1 MTTRASGGGRRD
13 STQRG
18 TRGDG
23 AELAARVRSTLEM
36 ASASPLSEP
45 ARPAP
50 SSLLPLDD
58 ADEDLTEEAEDEE
71 TEEAEAEEEEEAEA
85 VVEDDES
92 VDDSVRLY
100 LREIGRV
107 RLLTAADERRLGRQ
121 IEEGR
126 YLEMLERARN
136 EAFTGPLH
144 DRLMVVLTE
153 QLPLLD
159 RVRQLLEIE
168 QLPLRELVV
177 DSKLRTTI
185 DGTIDEPLRDL
196 LAGDLEV
203 EPEVAQAMLVRLS
216 IVSHIFTYERLLP
229 LVDYL
234 EEPPAVQIIESA
246 QQELREII
254 QTGRVAAR
262 QLIEANLRLV
272 VSVAKKYLGR
282 GLSLLDLIQEGNAG
296 LMHAVEKFD
305 YRRGY
310 KFSTYATWW
319 IRQAVSRAIADQART
334 IRIPVHM
341 VETMGKVARASRRL
355 VQEYGRD
362 PTNAEIG
369 RDVDLPPERVAEVL
383 KLGQEPVSLETP
395 VGTEE
400 ESHLGDFL
408 EDEQAVSPADAAM
421 QRLLHEHIRQALD
434 TLSERERNLLVLRF
448 GLEDGRSRTL
458 EEVGREF
465 GVTRERVRQIEAKAL
480 RKLRHPSRSKRLRDF
495 YV

>member
-1 MTTRASGGGRRD
+1 MTSGASTSGRQDAVKGNERPEAAASLPRISSILNGGID
-13 STQRG
+13 
-18 TRGDG
+18 
-23 AELAARVRSTLEM
+23 AALEERPK
-36 ASASPLSEP
+36 APP
-45 ARPAP
+45 A
-50 SSLLPLDD
+50 SLLPLDD
-58 ADEDLTEEAEDEE
+58 ADEEAVEEAEDEADDDE
-71 TEEAEAEEEEEAEA
+71 AEEEAEAEET
-85 VVEDDES
+85 VEDDES

-126 YLEMLERARN
+126 FLELLGRDRPDMREPDLVERLLDVQRA
-136 EAFTGPLH
+136 
-144 DRLMVVLTE
+144 
-153 QLPLLD
+153 QLPKLNQVRDLMGL
-159 RVRQLLEIE
+159 REMALRQLVLDPEWRSR
-168 QLPLRELVV
+168 L
-177 DSKLRTTI
+177 
-185 DGTIDEPLRDL
+185 DGTVDEPLRDE
-196 LAGDLEV
+196 LAAQMDV
-203 EPEVAQAMLVRLS
+203 EIEVAQAVLVRLS
-216 IVSHIFTYERLLP
+216 IVTHLFTYDSLQP
-229 LVDYL
+229 VADYL
-234 EEPPAVQIIESA
+234 ETPIPSDIKLAAEDEMDQII
-246 QQELREII
+246 R
-254 QTGRVAAR
+254 TGRVAAR

-369 RDVDLPPERVAEVL
+369 HDVDLPAERVAEVL

>member
-1 MTTRASGGGRRD
+1 MATGNPRENKNGVAR
-13 STQRG
+13 TQTG
-18 TRGDG
+18 QDG
-23 AELAARVRSTLEM
+23 NGNGHVEPVRSLTTPDLIPVE
-36 ASASPLSEP
+36 E
-45 ARPAP
+45 
-50 SSLLPLDD
+50 
-58 ADEDLTEEAEDEE
+58 ADEEFLDEAEDAE
-71 TEEAEAEEEEEAEA
+71 EAEEEAEEAE
-85 VVEDDES
+85 VEEDES

-107 RLLTAADERRLGRQ
+107 RLLTASDERRLGRQ

-126 YLEMLERARN
+126 FLESLRRAGAGR
-136 EAFTGPLH
+136 EYPLTGQLV
-144 DRLMVVLTE
+144 DAVNLL
-153 QLPLLD
+153 LPLLIE
-159 RVRQLLEIE
+159 VAETLELSSE
-168 QLPLRELVV
+168 PLPELITNQQFRSHV
-177 DSKLRTTI
+177 
-185 DGTIDEPLRDL
+185 DGTINEPLRDAL
-196 LAGDLEV
+196 SERWRV
-203 EPEVAQAMLVRLS
+203 EPDVAQATIVRISTVTHL
-216 IVSHIFTYERLLP
+216 FTDERVQPLLG
-229 LVDYL
+229 YL
-234 EEPPAVQIIESA
+234 EDSDSVPPELAIKTESA
-246 QQELREII
+246 LKEVISIGQ
-254 QTGRVAAR
+254 VAAR

-282 GLSLLDLIQEGNAG
+282 GLALLDLIQEGNAG

-369 RDVDLPPERVAEVL
+369 QDVDLTPDRVAEVL

-400 ESHLGDFL
+400 ESHLGDFI
-408 EDEQAVSPADAAM
+408 EDEQAISPADAAM

-434 TLSERERNLLVLRF
+434 TLSPRERDLLVLRF

-480 RKLRHPSRSKRLRDF
+480 RKLRHPSRSRRLRDF

>member
-1 MTTRASGGGRRD
+1 MTD
-13 STQRG
+13 
-18 TRGDG
+18 
-23 AELAARVRSTLEM
+23 E
-36 ASASPLSEP
+36 
-45 ARPAP
+45 
-50 SSLLPLDD
+50 LDD
-58 ADEDLTEEAEDEE
+58 SDED
-71 TEEAEAEEEEEAEA
+71 EAEESEESEAEET
-85 VVEDDES
+85 VEDDES

-126 YLEMLERARN
+126 YLEMLDRMR
-136 EAFTGPLH
+136 TDGGGPLH
-144 DRLMVVLTE
+144 DRLMTALEDQLQRLEQVRKLMGLRKMALGQLVLDPE
-153 QLPLLD
+153 
-159 RVRQLLEIE
+159 
-168 QLPLRELVV
+168 LRSRL
-177 DSKLRTTI
+177 
-185 DGTIDEPLRDL
+185 DGTIDEPLRDA
-196 LAGDLEV
+196 LAEQMQS
-203 EPEVAQAMLVRLS
+203 EPEVAQAILVRLS
-216 IVSHIFTYERLLP
+216 IVTHIFTYDSLLP
-229 LVDYL
+229 LTDYIDKPL
-234 EEPPAVQIIESA
+234 TPALVYAAEEELRQIID
-246 QQELREII
+246 
-254 QTGRVAAR
+254 TGRIAAR

-369 RDVDLPPERVAEVL
+369 HDVDLPAERVAEVL

>member
-1 MTTRASGGGRRD
+1 VNGNSRPDAVATVPRIS
-13 STQRG
+13 SILS
-18 TRGDG
+18 G
-23 AELAARVRSTLEM
+23 AEVAPDER
-36 ASASPLSEP
+36 PK
-45 ARPAP
+45 PAP

-58 ADEDLTEEAEDEE
+58 EADEVVEEAEDE
-71 TEEAEAEEEEEAEA
+71 ADDDADEAEESEAEET
-85 VVEDDES
+85 VEEDES

-126 YLEMLERARN
+126 FLELLGRDRPDARTPDLVERLLDVQRA
-136 EAFTGPLH
+136 
-144 DRLMVVLTE
+144 
-153 QLPLLD
+153 QLPKLHQVRELMQLRD
-159 RVRQLLEIE
+159 MALRQLVLDPEWRSR
-168 QLPLRELVV
+168 L
-177 DSKLRTTI
+177 
-185 DGTIDEPLRDL
+185 DGTIDEPLRDE
-196 LAGDLEV
+196 LAAQMDV
-203 EPEVAQAMLVRLS
+203 EPEVAQAVLVRLS
-216 IVSHIFTYERLLP
+216 IVTHLFTYDALQP
-229 LVDYL
+229 VADYL
-234 EEPPAVQIIESA
+234 ENSVPADVKAAAET
-246 QQELREII
+246 EMDEII
-254 QTGRVAAR
+254 RTGRVAAR

-369 RDVDLPPERVAEVL
+369 HDVDLPAERVAEVL

>member
-1 MTTRASGGGRRD
+1 MTSGAS
-13 STQRG
+13 
-18 TRGDG
+18 TRGRKDTAKANG
-23 AELAARVRSTLEM
+23 SADAA
-36 ASASPLSEP
+36 ASVPRISSILNGSIEAALSERAKPP
-45 ARPAP
+45 A
-50 SSLLPLDD
+50 SLLPLDD
-58 ADEDLTEEAEDEE
+58 ADEEAVEEAEDEADDDTE
-71 TEEAEAEEEEEAEA
+71 EAEEAEAEET
-85 VVEDDES
+85 VEDDES

-126 YLEMLERARN
+126 FLEVLGRDRPDARDPDLLERLLDVQRA
-136 EAFTGPLH
+136 
-144 DRLMVVLTE
+144 
-153 QLPLLD
+153 QLPKLNQVRELMGL
-159 RVRQLLEIE
+159 REMALRQLVLDPDWRSR
-168 QLPLRELVV
+168 L
-177 DSKLRTTI
+177 
-185 DGTIDEPLRDL
+185 DGTVDEPLRDE
-196 LAGDLEV
+196 LAGQMDV
-203 EPEVAQAMLVRLS
+203 EIEVAQAVLVRLS
-216 IVSHIFTYERLLP
+216 IVTHLFTYDALQP
-229 LVDYL
+229 VADYL
-234 EEPPAVQIIESA
+234 DDPIPADVRTAAEAEMDQII
-246 QQELREII
+246 R
-254 QTGRVAAR
+254 TGRVSAR

-369 RDVDLPPERVAEVL
+369 HDVDLPAERVAEVL

>member
-1 MTTRASGGGRRD
+1 MTTGTGTGGRRQD
-13 STQRG
+13 RE
-18 TRGDG
+18 R
-23 AELAARVRSTLEM
+23 APRSTTRTR
-36 ASASPLSEP
+36 SALDLPIAQPIVEGLRAAP
-45 ARPAP
+45 ATLVPA
-50 SSLLPLDD
+50 DD
-58 ADEDLTEEAEDEE
+58 TDEDLTDEMDDSDDDEAEE
-71 TEEAEAEEEEEAEA
+71 TEESEAEETVEE
-85 VVEDDES
+85 DES

-126 YLEMLERARN
+126 FLEVLDRMRTDDA
-136 EAFTGPLH
+136 GPLH
-144 DRLMVVLTE
+144 DRLMTALEDQLQRLEQVRKLMGLRKMALSQLVLDPE
-153 QLPLLD
+153 
-159 RVRQLLEIE
+159 
-168 QLPLRELVV
+168 LRSRL
-177 DSKLRTTI
+177 
-185 DGTIDEPLRDL
+185 DGTIDEPLRDA
-196 LAGDLEV
+196 LAEQMQS
-203 EPEVAQAMLVRLS
+203 EPEVAQAILVRLS
-216 IVSHIFTYERLLP
+216 IVTHIFNYDSLLP
-229 LVDYL
+229 LTDYIDKPL
-234 EEPPAVQIIESA
+234 TPALVYAAEEELRQIID
-246 QQELREII
+246 
-254 QTGRVAAR
+254 TGRIAAR

-369 RDVDLPPERVAEVL
+369 RDVDLPAERVAEVL

>member
-1 MTTRASGGGRRD
+1 MTTGTGTSGRERAP
-13 STQRG
+13 
-18 TRGDG
+18 
-23 AELAARVRSTLEM
+23 RSTTRTKSVLDHPIAQPIAEGLR
-36 ASASPLSEP
+36 AAP
-45 ARPAP
+45 AALVPV
-50 SSLLPLDD
+50 DD
-58 ADEDLTEEAEDEE
+58 SDEDLTDEVDDSDDDEAEEA
-71 TEEAEAEEEEEAEA
+71 EEAEAEETVEE
-85 VVEDDES
+85 DES

-126 YLEMLERARN
+126 YLEMLNRMR
-136 EAFTGPLH
+136 TDDGGPLH
-144 DRLMVVLTE
+144 DRLMTALEDQLQRLEQVRKLMGLRKMPLGQLVLD
-153 QLPLLD
+153 PD
-159 RVRQLLEIE
+159 
-168 QLPLRELVV
+168 LRSRL
-177 DSKLRTTI
+177 
-185 DGTIDEPLRDL
+185 DGTIDEPLRDA
-196 LAGDLEV
+196 LAEQMQS
-203 EPEVAQAMLVRLS
+203 EPEVAQAILVRLS
-216 IVSHIFTYERLLP
+216 IVTHLFTYDSLLP
-229 LVDYL
+229 LADYVDKPLTPALVYAA
-234 EEPPAVQIIESA
+234 EEELRQIID
-246 QQELREII
+246 
-254 QTGRVAAR
+254 TGRISAR

-369 RDVDLPPERVAEVL
+369 RDVDLPAERVAEVL

>member
-1 MTTRASGGGRRD
+1 MTSGAMGGGRRPRHASATAD
-13 STQRG
+13 KVITPAAR
-18 TRGDG
+18 TRTGLDG
-23 AELAARVRSTLEM
+23 ASEGTLDAVGSVTRSALI
-36 ASASPLSEP
+36 P
-45 ARPAP
+45 
-50 SSLLPLDD
+50 
-58 ADEDLTEEAEDEE
+58 ADETEDEITDEVEEDEAE
-71 TEEAEAEEEEEAEA
+71 EAEEEAEEAPEEDEA
-85 VVEDDES
+85 

-126 YLEMLERARN
+126 HLEILSHRNAGNTRVMVERLLDDLKTHEPLLRDVGDMLGLGNMPIGELIADPQLRAR
-136 EAFTGPLH
+136 
-144 DRLMVVLTE
+144 
-153 QLPLLD
+153 
-159 RVRQLLEIE
+159 
-168 QLPLRELVV
+168 
-177 DSKLRTTI
+177 I
-185 DGTIDEPLRDL
+185 DGTIDEELRDA
-196 LAGDLEV
+196 LAERLGM
-203 EPEVAQAMLVRLS
+203 EPETAQGAIVRLS
-216 IVSHIFTYERLLP
+216 IVTHLFTNESLQPLLQY
-229 LVDYL
+229 VDAAL
-234 EEPPAVQIIESA
+234 PDDVADDA
-246 QQELREII
+246 GHALHEII
-254 QTGRVAAR
+254 ATGQIAVR

-369 RDVDLPPERVAEVL
+369 RDVDLPADRVAEVL
-383 KLGQEPVSLETP
+383 KLGQDPVSLETP

-400 ESHLGDFL
+400 ESHLGDFI

-434 TLSERERNLLVLRF
+434 TLSDRERNLLILRF

>member
-1 MTTRASGGGRRD
+1 MPAAGPLTDALHAVP
-13 STQRG
+13 ST
-18 TRGDG
+18 
-23 AELAARVRSTLEM
+23 
-36 ASASPLSEP
+36 
-45 ARPAP
+45 
-50 SSLLPLDD
+50 LLPLDD
-58 ADEDLTEEAEDEE
+58 ADDDLAEEVEDEE
-71 TEEAEAEEEEEAEA
+71 ADEAEAEEEAEEAEA
-85 VVEDDES
+85 VEDDES

-126 YLEMLERARN
+126 YLELLERSRN
-136 EAFTGPLH
+136 EALSGPLH
-144 DRLMVVLTE
+144 DRLMVILTE
-153 QLPLLD
+153 QLPLLE
-159 RVRQLLEIE
+159 RVRQILDVE
-168 QLPLRELVV
+168 QIPLHELIL
-177 DSKLRTTI
+177 DSKFRSTL
-185 DGTIDEPLRDL
+185 DGTIDEPLRDA
-196 LAGDLEV
+196 LAEDLQI

-216 IVSHIFTYERLLP
+216 IVTHLFTHERLLP
-229 LVDYL
+229 LADRL
-234 EEPPAVQIIESA
+234 EEQPTLDLIEDA

-254 QTGRVAAR
+254 QVGHVAAR

-369 RDVDLPPERVAEVL
+369 RDVDLPAERVAEVL

>member
-1 MTTRASGGGRRD
+1 MTQGSTNSSRRQAGGVRERTAVRGRTGANGVDERLP
-13 STQRG
+13 G
-18 TRGDG
+18 TGSD
-23 AELAARVRSTLEM
+23 
-36 ASASPLSEP
+36 
-45 ARPAP
+45 
-50 SSLLPLDD
+50 LLQADD
-58 ADEDLTEEAEDEE
+58 AEDELVDE
-71 TEEAEAEEEEEAEA
+71 DEVEDEAEAEETEEPEAEE
-85 VVEDDES
+85 VVEEDES

-126 YLEMLERARN
+126 FLEALGREQQPGNPPLSARLLEVLRA
-136 EAFTGPLH
+136 
-144 DRLMVVLTE
+144 
-153 QLPLLD
+153 QLPRLRDVTEIISNEGLD
-159 RVRQLLEIE
+159 AA
-168 QLPLRELVV
+168 PL
-177 DSKLRTTI
+177 TTI
-185 DGTIDEPLRDL
+185 VDDAQLRSRLDGTIDEPLRDA
-196 LAGDLEV
+196 LAARLGIELD
-203 EPEVAQAMLVRLS
+203 VAQAALVRLS
-216 IVSHIFTYERLLP
+216 IVSHLFTYPSIRPLLAYVTEP
-229 LVDYL
+229 APTLPAAL
-234 EEPPAVQIIESA
+234 EESVERA
-246 QQELREII
+246 LRETIG
-254 QTGRVAAR
+254 TGRVAAR

-369 RDVDLPPERVAEVL
+369 RDVDLPAERVAEVL

-434 TLSERERNLLVLRF
+434 TLSDRERNLLVLRF

>member
-1 MTTRASGGGRRD
+1 MTTRASTNGR
-13 STQRG
+13 Q
-18 TRGDG
+18 DG
-23 AELAARVRSTLEM
+23 VNGNGRPDAV
-36 ASASPLSEP
+36 ASVPRISSILNGVDAVLDERPK
-45 ARPAP
+45 PAP
-50 SSLLPLDD
+50 STLLPSDDD
-58 ADEDLTEEAEDEE
+58 ADELVEEAEDEADDDADE
-71 TEEAEAEEEEEAEA
+71 AEEAEAEET
-85 VVEDDES
+85 VEDDES

-126 YLEMLERARN
+126 FLELLGRDRPDARVPDLVERLLDVQRA
-136 EAFTGPLH
+136 
-144 DRLMVVLTE
+144 
-153 QLPLLD
+153 QLPKLNQVRELMQL
-159 RVRQLLEIE
+159 REMALRQLVLDPEWRSR
-168 QLPLRELVV
+168 L
-177 DSKLRTTI
+177 
-185 DGTIDEPLRDL
+185 DGTIDEPLRDE
-196 LAGDLEV
+196 LAAQMDV
-203 EPEVAQAMLVRLS
+203 EPEVAQAVLVRLS
-216 IVSHIFTYERLLP
+216 IVTHLFTYDALQP
-229 LVDYL
+229 VADYL
-234 EEPPAVQIIESA
+234 EDAVPADVRAAAEH
-246 QQELREII
+246 EMGEII
-254 QTGRVAAR
+254 RTGRIAAR

-369 RDVDLPPERVAEVL
+369 HDVDLPAERVAEVL

>member
-1 MTTRASGGGRRD
+1 MTTTGTTGANTGGRRQAVNG
-13 STQRG
+13 SERTEP
-18 TRGDG
+18 G
-23 AELAARVRSTLEM
+23 AVVPRVATLADETLGERVK
-36 ASASPLSEP
+36 AV
-45 ARPAP
+45 P
-50 SSLLPLDD
+50 SSLLAIDEPEDELAEEIDD
-58 ADEDLTEEAEDEE
+58 EADEEVEEA
-71 TEEAEAEEEEEAEA
+71 EEAEAEEA
-85 VVEDDES
+85 VEDDES

-126 YLEMLERARN
+126 FLESLDRNRAETRAQSLAERLLDVQR
-136 EAFTGPLH
+136 
-144 DRLMVVLTE
+144 E
-153 QLPLLD
+153 QLPKLQQVRELMD
-159 RVRQLLEIE
+159 IEEMPLRQLVVEP
-168 QLPLRELVV
+168 QLRSRL
-177 DSKLRTTI
+177 
-185 DGTIDEPLRDL
+185 DGTIDEPLRDA
-196 LAGDLEV
+196 LAEKLGV
-203 EPEVAQAMLVRLS
+203 ELEVAQVILVRLS
-216 IVSHIFTYERLLP
+216 IVTHLFTFEHLQPLL
-229 LVDYL
+229 DYIDGAI
-234 EEPPAVQIIESA
+234 PAEA
-246 QQELREII
+246 QAAALQELDEIMR
-254 QTGRVAAR
+254 TGRVAAR

-296 LMHAVEKFD
+296 LMHAVDKFD

-369 RDVDLPPERVAEVL
+369 RDVDLPAERVAEVL

>member
-1 MTTRASGGGRRD
+1 MTSGTSTGGRRD
-13 STQRG
+13 GRE
-18 TRGDG
+18 R
-23 AELAARVRSTLEM
+23 AARTGTAGAATQTRTALDLPVGHPIGDTLRAVP
-36 ASASPLSEP
+36 ASLI
-45 ARPAP
+45 
-50 SSLLPLDD
+50 PLDD
-58 ADEDLTEEAEDEE
+58 AEEELTDEVEEVDDDEAEEA
-71 TEEAEAEEEEEAEA
+71 EEAEAEE
-85 VVEDDES
+85 VVEEDES

-126 YLEMLERARN
+126 FLEIL
-136 EAFTGPLH
+136 
-144 DRLMVVLTE
+144 DRLRADGAGGALHERLMAALKDQLQRLEQVRKLVGLRKMAMGQLVLDPE
-153 QLPLLD
+153 
-159 RVRQLLEIE
+159 
-168 QLPLRELVV
+168 
-177 DSKLRTTI
+177 LRTRL
-185 DGTIDEPLRDL
+185 DGTIDEPLRDA
-196 LAGDLEV
+196 LAEQLQS
-203 EPEVAQAMLVRLS
+203 EPEVAQAILVRLS
-216 IVSHIFTYERLLP
+216 IVTHIFTYDALLP
-229 LVDYL
+229 LS
-234 EEPPAVQIIESA
+234 ESLDTPLTPSTVYA
-246 QQELREII
+246 AEDEMRQII
-254 QTGRVAAR
+254 QTGHVAAR

-369 RDVDLPPERVAEVL
+369 RDVDLPAERVAEVL

>member
-1 MTTRASGGGRRD
+1 MTTETGSGGRRQAA
-13 STQRG
+13 TANGRG
-18 TRGDG
+18 ETKTSVTRIPGID
-23 AELAARVRSTLEM
+23 EETLD
-36 ASASPLSEP
+36 APLTERIKPVP
-45 ARPAP
+45 A
-50 SSLLPLDD
+50 SLLPLDD
-58 ADEDLTEEAEDEE
+58 ADDEMSDEVEDEADEEAEES
-71 TEEAEAEEEEEAEA
+71 EEAEAEEA
-85 VVEDDES
+85 VEDDES

-126 YLEMLERARN
+126 FLE
-136 EAFTGPLH
+136 
-144 DRLMVVLTE
+144 
-153 QLPLLD
+153 LLD
-159 RVRQLLEIE
+159 RDRVESHGVSLPERLLEVQRA
-168 QLPLRELVV
+168 QLPKLNDVRELMGIEETP
-177 DSKLRTTI
+177 LRTLVTEPQLRSRL
-185 DGTIDEPLRDL
+185 DGTVDEPLRDA
-196 LAGDLEV
+196 LAEELGV
-203 EPEVAQAMLVRLS
+203 ELEVAQAVLVRLS
-216 IVSHIFTYERLLP
+216 IVTHLFTYDALQPVL
-229 LVDYL
+229 DYL
-234 EEPPAVQIIESA
+234 DAPLPADVRNA
-246 QQELREII
+246 ALREMDEIMA
-254 QTGRVAAR
+254 TGRVAAR

>member
-1 MTTRASGGGRRD
+1 LRA
-13 STQRG
+13 
-18 TRGDG
+18 
-23 AELAARVRSTLEM
+23 VP
-36 ASASPLSEP
+36 SP
-45 ARPAP
+45 
-50 SSLLPLDD
+50 LLPLDD
-58 ADEDLTEEAEDEE
+58 SDDDLAEEVEDEEAEEVE
-71 TEEAEAEEEEEAEA
+71 TEEEAEEAEA
-85 VVEDDES
+85 VEEDES

-126 YLEMLERARN
+126 FLEALERARN
-136 EAFTGPLH
+136 DGLSGPLNE
-144 DRLMVVLTE
+144 RLRARLHE
-153 QLPLLD
+153 QLPLLE

-168 QLPLRELVV
+168 PMPLRAFVAEPT
-177 DSKLRTTI
+177 LRTTL
-185 DGTIDEPLRDL
+185 DGTIDEPLRDA
-196 LAGDLEV
+196 LAEELHS
-203 EPEVAQAMLVRLS
+203 EPEVAQAYLVRLS
-216 IVSHIFTYERLLP
+216 IVTHLFTHERLLP

-234 EEPPAVQIIESA
+234 EETPPLELIERA
-246 QQELREII
+246 GDELRDIVS
-254 QTGRVAAR
+254 TGHVAAR

>member
-1 MTTRASGGGRRD
+1 
-13 STQRG
+13 
-18 TRGDG
+18 
-23 AELAARVRSTLEM
+23 VRSPLEV
-36 ASASPLSEP
+36 AGPLAESLR
-45 ARPAP
+45 AVP
-50 SSLLPLDD
+50 STLLPLDD
-58 ADEDLTEEAEDEE
+58 ADEDLAEEVEDEEAEEVEAEE
-71 TEEAEAEEEEEAEA
+71 EAEEAEA
-85 VVEDDES
+85 VEDDES

-126 YLEMLERARN
+126 YLEALERSRN
-136 EAFTGPLH
+136 ETLTGPLH
-144 DRLMVVLTE
+144 DRLRIKLRE
-153 QLPLLD
+153 QLPFLD

-168 QLPLRELVV
+168 QMPLAGLVAEPL
-177 DSKLRTTI
+177 LRGTL
-185 DGTIDEPLRDL
+185 DGTIDEPLRDAL
-196 LAGDLEV
+196 TEEMQT
-203 EPEVAQAMLVRLS
+203 EPEVAQQALVQLS
-216 IVSHIFTYERLLP
+216 IVTHIFTHDRLLP
-229 LVDYL
+229 LTDYPDQT
-234 EEPPAVQIIESA
+234 PPLQLIERA
-246 QQELREII
+246 DDELRDII
-254 QTGRVAAR
+254 ATGHVAAR

>member
-1 MTTRASGGGRRD
+1 MTTETSTGGRKSGRAP
-13 STQRG
+13 RN
-18 TRGDG
+18 
-23 AELAARVRSTLEM
+23 AAA
-36 ASASPLSEP
+36 ASATRTGSALDLPAGHPIGDTLRAVPATLIPLDDAEEE
-45 ARPAP
+45 
-50 SSLLPLDD
+50 LTDEVDD
-58 ADEDLTEEAEDEE
+58 ADEDETEE
-71 TEEAEAEEEEEAEA
+71 TEEAEAEET
-85 VVEDDES
+85 VEDDES

-126 YLEMLERARN
+126 YLEILDRSRSDG
-136 EAFTGPLH
+136 TGAALH
-144 DRLMVVLTE
+144 ERLMAALKE
-153 QLPLLD
+153 QLPRLD
-159 RVRQLLEIE
+159 QVRKLMGLRKMALGQLSMDPE
-168 QLPLRELVV
+168 LRSRL
-177 DSKLRTTI
+177 
-185 DGTIDEPLRDL
+185 DGTIDEPLRDA
-196 LAGDLEV
+196 LAEQMES
-203 EPEVAQAMLVRLS
+203 EPEVAQAILVRIS
-216 IVSHIFTYERLLP
+216 IITHIFTYDSLLP
-229 LVDYL
+229 LSESLDSPL
-234 EEPPAVQIIESA
+234 TPAAVYAAED
-246 QQELREII
+246 ELRQII
-254 QTGRVAAR
+254 QTGRIAAR

-355 VQEYGRD
+355 VQEFGRD

-369 RDVDLPPERVAEVL
+369 RDVDLPAERVAEVL

>member
-1 MTTRASGGGRRD
+1 MAPASLAESLRAVP
-13 STQRG
+13 ST
-18 TRGDG
+18 
-23 AELAARVRSTLEM
+23 
-36 ASASPLSEP
+36 
-45 ARPAP
+45 
-50 SSLLPLDD
+50 LLPLDD
-58 ADEDLTEEAEDEE
+58 ADEDLAEEVEDEE
-71 TEEAEAEEEEEAEA
+71 AEEAEAEEEAEEAEA
-85 VVEDDES
+85 VEDDES

-126 YLEMLERARN
+126 YLEMLERSRN
-136 EAFTGPLH
+136 EALTGPLH
-144 DRLMVVLTE
+144 DRLRTQLRE
-153 QLPLLD
+153 QLPLLG
-159 RVRQLLEIE
+159 RVQQLLEVDPM
-168 QLPLRELVV
+168 PLGELIA
-177 DSKLRTTI
+177 DPTLRATL
-185 DGTIDEPLRDL
+185 DGTIDEPLRDA
-196 LAGDLEV
+196 LAEEMQT
-203 EPEVAQAMLVRLS
+203 EPEVAQAALVQLS
-216 IVSHIFTYERLLP
+216 IVTHIFTHERLLP
-229 LVDYL
+229 LTGYL
-234 EEPPAVQIIESA
+234 EQAPPLDLIERA
-246 QQELREII
+246 DDELRDII
-254 QTGRVAAR
+254 ATGHVAAR

-369 RDVDLPPERVAEVL
+369 RDVDLPAERVAEVL